1 MHIDACFSQRLQWN
15 AFHIKNSPI
24 IIILLTVANSANFG
38 SGHVRTCAA
47 FNMSLHVRHFQ
58 HLKLRETTTIR
69 KVIAQNVQH
78 TREIT
83 PSTRRNRQP
92 IVWLPNYFNN
102 LVGEVEAGYFAPR
115 FDTPTML
122 DLCSSKSYFNDQ
134 KVSSSFFAN
143 VHKKL
148 EVECFR
154 F

>member
-1 MHIDACFSQRLQWN
+1 MICPPGKSIS
-15 AFHIKNSPI
+15 FHKKETEKIK
-24 IIILLTVANSANFG
+24 LVA
-38 SGHVRTCAA
+38 RPD
-47 FNMSLHVRHFQ
+47 MSLHVRHFQ

-83 PSTRRNRQP
+83 TSTRRNRQP

-122 DLCSSKSYFNDQ
+122 DLAQNHISMI
-134 KVSSSFFAN
+134 
-143 VHKKL
+143 KK
-148 EVECFR
+148 
-154 F
+154 